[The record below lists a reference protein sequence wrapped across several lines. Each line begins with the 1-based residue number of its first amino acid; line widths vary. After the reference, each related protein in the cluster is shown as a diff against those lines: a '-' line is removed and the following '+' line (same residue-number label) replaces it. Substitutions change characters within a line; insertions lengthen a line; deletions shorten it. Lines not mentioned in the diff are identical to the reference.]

1 VSIISGITPSGAG
14 GTVTTVNF
22 APVAATDADLIAAG
36 VHLPLELNAQV
47 YYDDNSG
54 EFASKLDFGASR
66 AAYTPATQLEP
77 EWVAWSADESKL
89 YVNLQE
95 NSAIITIDVA
105 TATAEKIDALD
116 LKDWSSAGGTA
127 GIDTIKDHA
136 CTLAFKPGFK
146 AMRMPDSIAVYSAGG
161 QDYIITANE
170 GDDKEY
176 GDFEEKQKFKDVIT
190 SCSSTPDFKSEFTE
204 FSFFDAQV
212 GTDACASFDGTK
224 MRITI
229 GSSAVDY
236 STPTA
241 PVYKATV
248 GFGGRGLSI
257 WKASDMSLVWDSG
270 SILETEQCAKYPWAH
285 NTVADEEFSMVR
297 DADGNVGARFNLEGP
312 GKVSTVPPYLVTG
325 GDCDTCNKLQE
336 DIWKLNAFSPTK
348 EDGCDV
354 NDAAVTRGPG
364 CDENYCACPLGKTVD
379 ERSLKDGAGPEAVV
393 VGEAC
398 GKTIMVTATEK
409 QGTAF
414 VFDVSDPPNT
424 QLLFVQHLSPA
435 SQTKNPSVAYAD
447 RTLGEVDPESIT
459 FLTAE
464 KSPTGNAGILF
475 SGSWS
480 GTLSLYEFEGCQTV
494 TGGGDDD
501 DDDDDDE
508 DDDDEEDDEDDDDD
522 YMKKTRLLL

>member
-1 VSIISGITPSGAG
+1 
-14 GTVTTVNF
+14 
-22 APVAATDADLIAAG
+22 
-36 VHLPLELNAQV
+36 
-47 YYDDNSG
+47 
-54 EFASKLDFGASR
+54 
-66 AAYTPATQLEP
+66 
-77 EWVAWSADESKL
+77 
-89 YVNLQE
+89 
-95 NSAIITIDVA
+95 
-105 TATAEKIDALD
+105 
-116 LKDWSSAGGTA
+116 
-127 GIDTIKDHA
+127 
-136 CTLAFKPGFK
+136 
-146 AMRMPDSIAVYSAGG
+146 MRMPDSIAVYSAGG

>member
-379 ERSLKDGAGPEAVV
+379 ERSLKDGAGPEAR
-393 VGEAC
+393 GHAHTHTPL
-398 GKTIMVTATEK
+398 G
-409 QGTAF
+409 G
-414 VFDVSDPPNT
+414 SPLSLPPRCR
-424 QLLFVQHLSPA
+424 
-435 SQTKNPSVAYAD
+435 SQRQPCARDAARRSSSERHAAK
-447 RTLGEVDPESIT
+447 R
-459 FLTAE
+459 
-464 KSPTGNAGILF
+464 
-475 SGSWS
+475 SWS
-480 GTLSLYEFEGCQTV
+480 PRPRSRSETEPLARRSV
-494 TGGGDDD
+494 TPKTRGGGGGNSHPQPA
-501 DDDDDDE
+501 
-508 DDDDEEDDEDDDDD
+508 
-522 YMKKTRLLL
+522 MS